1 MAIIIESE
9 KKRINFVAL
18 FGTVAIIGII
28 AGIIYYLFFAPVPGI
43 ETIVPSRLKSAG
55 EIAKIELN
63 PQEIFE
69 NPVFRNLRQYVNPL
83 EAESTANPSPF
94 LLP

>member
-1 MAIIIESE
+1 MAIAIERE

-18 FGTVAIIGII
+18 LGAVAIIGII
-28 AGIIYYLFFAPVPGI
+28 AGVIYYLFFAAIPGI

-63 PQEIFE
+63 PQEVFE

-83 EAESTANPSPF
+83 EAESATNPLPF